1 MIVCQCAGV
10 TDTTIRRLV
19 EDGIGSLNQ
28 IRTSPGDS
36 TRTALFGGSER
47 ITLACARVGNENT
60 ALNRRARQ
68 MADRVRRIVLYI
80 KNLAV

>member
-28 IRTSPGDS
+28 IIRLTGAGRCCAPCRDEIRTLRYRPADAPH
-36 TRTALFGGSER
+36 TAGQA
-47 ITLACARVGNENT
+47 THPAT
-60 ALNRRARQ
+60 
-68 MADRVRRIVLYI
+68 DVR
-80 KNLAV
+80 